1 MNQSFEEHPMRICL
15 IAAWMA
21 LGLPPAFA
29 QDARPTEQSVK
40 HLFEVMHTSHQIDTA
55 LGTMDGAIRSTLDQ
69 AMTGRSLNAEQQ
81 KIRDDM
87 ITKLEAMMKD
97 DINWSSLE
105 PLMIQAYRDNFS
117 QKDVD
122 AMTKFYSS
130 PAGQSVA
137 DKMPLATQQTSQLI
151 QQRMRNL
158 MPRIIELEKDTAKR
172 MKEAASPSPASP
184 APAGQPTSP
193 H

>member
-1 MNQSFEEHPMRICL
+1 MRMSL
-15 IAAWMA
+15 IAALTA
-21 LGLPPAFA
+21 LGLSPAFA
-29 QDARPTEQSVK
+29 QDAKPTEQSVK
-40 HLFEVMHTSHQIDTA
+40 QLFVVMHTSHQIDTA

-69 AMTGRSLNAEQQ
+69 AMAGRNLNAEQQ

-87 ITKLEAMMKD
+87 ITKLESMMKG

-117 QKDVD
+117 QKDID

-158 MPRIIELEKDTAKR
+158 MPRIVELEKDTAKR
-172 MKEAASPSPASP
+172 MKEAANPSPASP
-184 APAGQPTSP
+184 APAGQPPPQPASP